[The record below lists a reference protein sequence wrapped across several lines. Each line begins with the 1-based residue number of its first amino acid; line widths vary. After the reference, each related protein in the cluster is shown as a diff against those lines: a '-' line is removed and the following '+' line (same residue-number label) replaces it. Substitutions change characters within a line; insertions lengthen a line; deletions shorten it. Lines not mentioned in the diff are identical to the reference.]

1 MNRMLVTIGTKF
13 YQFQSTRRIVSILLS
28 NISGNAPRFL
38 INIVSDTTVT
48 FQNNLYSDI
57 FTLGHKPPFFLF
69 TQLFYF
75 RNEEEKKKLLTRTP
89 IMKYCNFI
97 AIKSIEN
104 ISNTMISNY
113 PLVIVFHLS
122 ILYAFVVRDL
132 YYLLYI
138 FVLPLLIQREPEFR
152 CG

>member
-13 YQFQSTRRIVSILLS
+13 SQFQSTRRIVSILLS

-75 RNEEEKKKLLTRTP
+75 RNEEGKKKLLTRNP
-89 IMKYCNFI
+89 IIKYLI

-152 CG
+152 CR

>member
-1 MNRMLVTIGTKF
+1 MPRD
-13 YQFQSTRRIVSILLS
+13 SLL
-28 NISGNAPRFL
+28 ISFRTQL
-38 INIVSDTTVT
+38 LHSKIT
-48 FQNNLYSDI
+48 
-57 FTLGHKPPFFLF
+57 FTLTFLPLAINPLFFLF

-75 RNEEEKKKLLTRTP
+75 RNEEEKKKLLTRNP
-89 IMKYCNFI
+89 IMKYFI

-113 PLVIVFHLS
+113 QLVIVFHLS

>member
-1 MNRMLVTIGTKF
+1 MPRD
-13 YQFQSTRRIVSILLS
+13 SLL
-28 NISGNAPRFL
+28 ISFRTQL
-38 INIVSDTTVT
+38 LHSKIT
-48 FQNNLYSDI
+48 
-57 FTLGHKPPFFLF
+57 FTLTFLPLAINPPFFFIHPTLLF
-69 TQLFYF
+69 SK
-75 RNEEEKKKLLTRTP
+75 RRRKKKLLTRNP
-89 IMKYCNFI
+89 IMKYFI
-97 AIKSIEN
+97 SIKSIEN

>member
-13 YQFQSTRRIVSILLS
+13 SQFQSTRRIVSILLS

-75 RNEEEKKKLLTRTP
+75 RNEEEKKKLLTRNP
-89 IMKYCNFI
+89 ISKYFI